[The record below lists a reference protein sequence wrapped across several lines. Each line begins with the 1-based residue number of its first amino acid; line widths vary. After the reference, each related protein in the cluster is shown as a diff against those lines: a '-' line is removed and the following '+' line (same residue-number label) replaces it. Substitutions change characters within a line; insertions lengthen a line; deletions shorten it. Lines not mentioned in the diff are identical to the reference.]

1 MNTKQNI
8 EFIKKVTNNDLK
20 KLDKDSIDNYH
31 ELKSD
36 SDNFAELETIFE
48 IVPDAELMLDAWV
61 QTAKKKGIDPF
72 EKSVSKSSKSSSPKK
87 GTKTTKSKV
96 DTASKREEAKKA
108 KLEKQRDE
116 LKQMVSTLKQQVI
129 ANAKFKEKLAGELK
143 KHLSL
148 EQSSLSGSAIEN
160 EISVLKKQKT
170 FYSNLLKGDKSDFK
184 AIALRVGLDFKK
196 SKPKPKKQSLS
207 GVAGTQ
213 QVETFVMY
221 PTISGKKK
229 TSLIDKFK
237 HWWDN

>member
-8 EFIKKVTNNDLK
+8 EFIKKVSNSDLE

-36 SDNFAELETIFE
+36 SDNFTELETIFE

-72 EKSVSKSSKSSSPKK
+72 EKSFSKSSKPSSPKK
-87 GTKTTKSKV
+87 GTKATKTKV
-96 DTASKREEAKKA
+96 DNSSKREEAKKA

-116 LKQMVSTLKQQVI
+116 LKQMVLTLKQQVI
-129 ANAKFKEKLAGELK
+129 ANATFKEKLASELK

-170 FYSNLLKGDKSDFK
+170 FYSNLLKGDTSDFK
-184 AIALRVGLDFKK
+184 VIARRIGLDYKK
-196 SKPKPKKQSLS
+196 SQPKPKKQSLS
-207 GVAGTQ
+207 GVPQ
-213 QVETFVMY
+213 
-221 PTISGKKK
+221 TISGTKKN
-229 TSLIDKFK
+229 TSLIDRFK